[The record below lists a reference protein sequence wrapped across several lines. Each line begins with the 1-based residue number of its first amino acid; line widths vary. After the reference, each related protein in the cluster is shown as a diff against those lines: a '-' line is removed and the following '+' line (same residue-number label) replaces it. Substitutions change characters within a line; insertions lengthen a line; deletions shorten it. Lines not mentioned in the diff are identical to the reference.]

1 MVMGWHP
8 ADRLG
13 HTQRR
18 PPKERT
24 SAIASAEATMR
35 TPSRLVAGDCQD
47 AKLSTYPAG
56 GAGQLGGHDGQRGCP
71 RCSAPQLSTAAHVS
85 PVEREVACGV
95 AYRLTAAAIPGGS
108 SGRLLAR
115 QPLCYRG
122 LGLRVGHFDVPA
134 QAVQVST

>member
-18 PPKERT
+18 PPEERT
-24 SAIASAEATMR
+24 SAIASPEATMR

-56 GAGQLGGHDGQRGCP
+56 GAGQLGGHDGQRRLSP
-71 RCSAPQLSTAAHVS
+71 LLSTAAHVS

-95 AYRLTAAAIPGGS
+95 AYRSSAAAELVSQVDYLDGCGTLQFLTFRLIP
-108 SGRLLAR
+108 A
-115 QPLCYRG
+115 
-122 LGLRVGHFDVPA
+122 
-134 QAVQVST
+134 